1 MSAGRVKPDIGEI
14 EVESDQNS
22 PFAPTGFEDLN
33 VRMASGVLRKGR
45 VDFVTGITEQCLR
58 IMREILIELEANT
71 HPLQLGRDR
80 QDALSR

>member
-1 MSAGRVKPDIGEI
+1 
-14 EVESDQNS
+14 
-22 PFAPTGFEDLN
+22 
-33 VRMASGVLRKGR
+33 MASEVFRKGR

-58 IMREILIELEANT
+58 ILREILVELEANT